1 LLHLDE
7 LPPPLR
13 EPRPELEKK
22 TRLRRKIELESH
34 RKKHSGVGQKHA
46 GAEGWR
52 LLVAPPPPILT

>member
-13 EPRPELEKK
+13 EPRPEQKK
-22 TRLRRKIELESH
+22 TRLRRKIEPESH
-34 RKKHSGVGQKHA
+34 RKKHSGAGQKHG
-46 GAEGWR
+46 GAEGWL